1 MDEARLTVVA
11 GIIAGVLGC
20 RPQDVPADAPVG
32 SLPQWDSI
40 AHLSI
45 VLAFEEKLGRQ
56 LTPDEIAALKTVASL
71 ADLLPSEAGT
81 PA

>member
-1 MDEARLTVVA
+1 MGDARLTVVA
-11 GIIAGVLGC
+11 GVIAGVLGC

-45 VLAFEEKLGRQ
+45 ILAFEEKLGRQ
-56 LTPDEIAALKTVASL
+56 LSPDEIGSLKTVSSL
-71 ADLLPSEAGT
+71 ADLLPPEA